1 MSNNKYFGLN
11 DTELEDMGNM
21 EESLMSYGESKVKQI
36 GEMTEKDKGQ
46 FIEKTAD
53 EIKDQFS
60 GLIGLLNEDNEI
72 DNIEDSSVI
81 NFKPYCEKYYSE
93 RYPGFPPQVY
103 KVLEE
108 STEPENKVI
117 DRRLPNMI
125 KKDVPSRP
133 FSNPYSS
140 PLIEQIKSK
149 QEFPDVSGNF
159 LEEDK
164 KIDLDSSTYINI
176 DE

>member
-11 DTELEDMGNM
+11 EEELEDMGNI

-46 FIEKTAD
+46 FIEKTAN
-53 EIKDQFS
+53 EIKEQFS

-72 DNIEDSSVI
+72 NNIEDESVI
-81 NFKPYCEKYYSE
+81 
-93 RYPGFPPQVY
+93 

-117 DRRLPNMI
+117 DTRVPNMV

-140 PLIEQIKSK
+140 PLMEQIKSK
-149 QEFPDVSGNF
+149 EFPDVSGNY
-159 LEEDK
+159 LEDK
-164 KIDLDSSTYINI
+164 KIDLDSSTFITI
-176 DE
+176 E